1 MRSAEA
7 ARCAAD
13 QGRFWEFHVALCNR
27 GPLKLDLREMM
38 ATGHSSAND
47 MLEPIAEHLDLN
59 LPDFRQCLDSGRSV
73 AEIRKDLEE
82 GQKAG
87 VTGTPAFILGLTA
100 SEGSQISGAKMLV
113 G

>member
-1 MRSAEA
+1 MDPQA
-7 ARCAAD
+7 
-13 QGRFWEFHVALCNR
+13 
-27 GPLKLDLREMM
+27 
-38 ATGHSSAND
+38 
-47 MLEPIAEHLDLN
+47 
-59 LPDFRQCLDSGRSV
+59 FRQCLDSGRSV

-113 G
+113 GAQPYARFKEAIESLLPAPK